1 MSVADII
8 MPVVGFLLL
17 GVNFF
22 FVLAEFAMVRVRAS
36 RIAEIKEAGDRR
48 AERVQTIQ
56 GHLDEYLSV
65 AQVGITGATLGI
77 GIIIEDGI
85 SRPIVAL
92 LGGSSPFMHGVAHA
106 LGFLLATFLVIV
118 SSELLPKAIAIR
130 YAEPMAL
137 RCARPLQWCYTLF
150 YPLLWLLTRSA
161 QSIMRLFRLKQT
173 TDEAAHSEDEL
184 RIILE
189 QSQSRGLMS
198 FRRLL
203 FLENVFDLGDLKVK
217 DAMRPRSQVRFIT
230 TGLHWTDTEQFIR
243 TWRFSRYPLIHDDPE
258 KPVGLIHIKD
268 LFFEHHQG
276 DGDGA
281 PDLLKLARPYL
292 TTTDATPLETL
303 LAEMQRRFIHVA
315 LVVNA
320 ENKWVGLITMED
332 IIEEIIGTVRDEFET
347 EDPLSLAETITP
359 GRVILDLDAPTMNDA
374 IRIALSRVQAT
385 DLPQEKDVII
395 PAVLERERLAST
407 YLGRGLAMPHA
418 RLLGIAK
425 PVVVFVRS
433 RNGIPLS
440 QSQERAK
447 LLFILLTPAGQ
458 PRTHQRLQA
467 RIAQLMDSSDYVG
480 ERIMEASSAA
490 DLLEAI
496 RTGEMASLG

>member
-1 MSVADII
+1 MSFADIV
-8 MPVVGFLLL
+8 MPVVGILLL

-36 RIAEIKEAGDRR
+36 RIAEIKESGDRR
-48 AERVQTIQ
+48 AERVQVIQ
-56 GHLDEYLSV
+56 AHLDEYLSV

-77 GIIIEDGI
+77 GIIIEGGI
-85 SRPIVAL
+85 SAPIVKL
-92 LGGSSPFMHGVAHA
+92 LGGSSPFMHGLAHA
-106 LGFLLATFLVIV
+106 IGFLLATFLVIV

-130 YAEPMAL
+130 YAEPMSL
-137 RCARPLQWCYTLF
+137 RCARPLQWCYTIF

-161 QSIMRLFRLKQT
+161 QSVMQLLGLKQT
-173 TDEAAHSEDEL
+173 TDESAHSEDEL

-230 TGLHWTDTEQFIR
+230 TGLHWTDTDQFIR

-258 KPVGLIHIKD
+258 KPIGLIHIKD
-268 LFFEHHQG
+268 LFFEHYK
-276 DGDGA
+276 DEGA
-281 PDLLKLARPYL
+281 PNLLKLARPYL
-292 TTTDATPLETL
+292 TTTDATPLESL

-315 LVVNA
+315 LVLNA
-320 ENKWVGLITMED
+320 DNKWVGLITMED

-347 EDPLSLAETITP
+347 EEPLSLAETISP
-359 GRVILDLDAPTMNDA
+359 GRVILDLEAPTMNDA
-374 IRIALSRVQAT
+374 IRLAFARVAPGE
-385 DLPQEKDVII
+385 LPQEKDVIV

-418 RLLGIAK
+418 RLLGIQK
-425 PVVVFVRS
+425 PAVIFVRS
-433 RNGIPLS
+433 PAGIPVGQGS
-440 QSQERAK
+440 ERARF
-447 LLFILLTPAGQ
+447 LFILLTPAGQ

-480 ERIMEASSAA
+480 ERINEAATAS

>member
-1 MSVADII
+1 MAIADII
-8 MPVVGFLLL
+8 MPVVGILLL

-36 RIAEIKEAGDRR
+36 RIAEVKEAGDRR
-48 AERVQTIQ
+48 AERVQAIQ
-56 GHLDEYLSV
+56 GRLDEYLSV

-77 GIIIEDGI
+77 GIIIEQGI
-85 SRPIVAL
+85 AEPIVYL
-92 LGGSSPFMHGVAHA
+92 LGGSSPFMHGLAHII
-106 LGFLLATFLVIV
+106 GFLFATFLVIL

-130 YAEPMAL
+130 YAEPMSL
-137 RCARPLQWCYTLF
+137 WCARPLQWSYTLF
-150 YPLLWLLTRSA
+150 YPLLWVLTRSA
-161 QSIMRLFRLKQT
+161 QGIMRLFRLKQST
-173 TDEAAHSEDEL
+173 AEEAHSEDEL

-258 KPVGLIHIKD
+258 KPIGLIHIKD
-268 LFFEHHQG
+268 LVFEQREG
-276 DGDGA
+276 DT

-315 LVVNA
+315 LVLNS
-320 ENKWVGLITMED
+320 ENKWVGMISMED

-347 EDPLSLAETITP
+347 EEPLSLAETITP
-359 GRVILDLDAPTMNDA
+359 GRVILDLEASTMNDA
-374 IRIALSRVQAT
+374 IRIALGRVQAS
-385 DLPQEKDVII
+385 DLPQPKETII

-407 YLGRGLAMPHA
+407 YLGRGLGMPHA
-418 RLLGIAK
+418 RLLGIQK
-425 PVVVFVRS
+425 PAVVFVRS
-433 RNGIPLS
+433 RGGIPVG
-440 QSQERAK
+440 QGTERARF
-447 LLFILLTPAGQ
+447 LFILLTPAGQ

-480 ERIMEASSAA
+480 ERIDGAA
-490 DLLEAI
+490 TPGDLLEAI

>member
-1 MSVADII
+1 MAFADLI
-8 MPVVGFLLL
+8 MPVVGVLLL

-36 RIAEIKEAGDRR
+36 RIAEIKETGDRR
-48 AERVQTIQ
+48 ADRVQVIQ
-56 GHLDEYLSV
+56 GRLDEYLSV

-92 LGGSSPFMHGVAHA
+92 LGGTSPFMNGLAHTI
-106 LGFLLATFLVIV
+106 GFLLATFLVIV

-137 RCARPLQWCYTLF
+137 RCARPLQWCYTVF

-161 QSIMRLFRLKQT
+161 QGIMRLLGLKQT
-173 TDEAAHSEDEL
+173 TDESAHSEDEL

-230 TGLHWTDTEQFIR
+230 TGLHWNDTDQFIR

-258 KPVGLIHIKD
+258 KPIGLIHIKD
-268 LFFEHHQG
+268 LFFEHHKEE
-276 DGDGA
+276 GA

-292 TTTDATPLETL
+292 TTTDATPLEAL
-303 LAEMQRRFIHVA
+303 LAEMQRRYIHVA
-315 LVVNA
+315 LVLNA
-320 ENKWVGLITMED
+320 DGKWVGMITMED

-347 EDPLSLAETITP
+347 EEPLSLAETIAP
-359 GRVILDLDAPTMNDA
+359 GRVVLDLEAANMNDA
-374 IRIALSRVQAT
+374 IRIALNRVQAT
-385 DLPQEKDVII
+385 DLPQPKETII

-418 RLLGIAK
+418 RLLGIQK
-425 PVVVFVRS
+425 PAVVFVRS
-433 RNGIPLS
+433 RIGIPVG
-440 QSQERAK
+440 QGTKRARF
-447 LLFILLTPAGQ
+447 LFILLTPAGQ

-480 ERIMEASSAA
+480 ERINEAATA
-490 DLLEAI
+490 HDLLEAI

>member
-1 MSVADII
+1 MAFADII
-8 MPVVGFLLL
+8 MPVVGVLLL

-36 RIAEIKEAGDRR
+36 RIAEIKETGDRR
-48 AERVQTIQ
+48 ADRVQVIQ
-56 GHLDEYLSV
+56 GRLDEYLSV

-77 GIIIEDGI
+77 GIIIEGGI
-85 SRPIVAL
+85 SEPIVKL

-106 LGFLLATFLVIV
+106 IGFLLATFLVIV

-137 RCARPLQWCYTLF
+137 RCARPLQWCYALF

-161 QSIMRLFRLKQT
+161 QSVMRLFGLKQT

-230 TGLHWTDTEQFIR
+230 TGLHWTDTDQFIR

-268 LFFEHHQG
+268 LFFEHHK
-276 DGDGA
+276 DEGA

-292 TTTDATPLETL
+292 TTTDATPLESL

-315 LVVNA
+315 LVLNA
-320 ENKWVGLITMED
+320 DGKWVGMITMED

-347 EDPLSLAETITP
+347 EEPLSLAETIAP
-359 GRVILDLDAPTMNDA
+359 GRVILDLEATNMNDA
-374 IRIALSRVQAT
+374 IRIALNRVQAS
-385 DLPQEKDVII
+385 DLPQPKETII

-418 RLLGIAK
+418 RLLGIQK
-425 PVVVFVRS
+425 PAVVFVRS
-433 RNGIPLS
+433 PAGIPVG
-440 QSQERAK
+440 QANERARF
-447 LLFILLTPAGQ
+447 LFILLTPAGQ

-480 ERIMEASSAA
+480 ERINEAATA
-490 DLLEAI
+490 NDLLEAI